1 MKKREAK
8 PSYKCHSDGYTLDSL
23 RIYYAGND
31 SYLIRAVISDRWIL
45 CTGVSRSIYDKYRIQ
60 FYTDIAG
67 AKNFLLDQL
76 SWENHPFAR
85 DGFRFINVGEPLS
98 EDALNGLIRFVSTL
112 K

>member
-1 MKKREAK
+1 MKVLETYR
-8 PSYKCHSDGYTLDSL
+8 CVSDGNTLDSL
-23 RIYYAGND
+23 RIYYAGNET
-31 SYLIRAVISDRWIL
+31 YIICALISGRWIL
-45 CTGVSRSIYDKYRIQ
+45 CSDVSRSVYDKYRIL
-60 FYTDIAG
+60 FYTNIAG

-76 SWENHPFAR
+76 SWEDYPFTR

>member
-1 MKKREAK
+1 M
-8 PSYKCHSDGYTLDSL
+8 
-23 RIYYAGND
+23 
-31 SYLIRAVISDRWIL
+31 
-45 CTGVSRSIYDKYRIQ
+45 

-76 SWENHPFAR
+76 SWEGYPFAR
-85 DGFRFINVGEPLS
+85 DGFRFINAGDPLS

>member
-1 MKKREAK
+1 MKEIKTYR
-8 PSYKCHSDGYTLDSL
+8 CVSDGYTLDSL
-23 RIYYAGND
+23 RIYYAGNET
-31 SYLIRAVISDRWIL
+31 YIIRALISGRWIL
-45 CTGVSRSIYDKYRIQ
+45 CTDVSRSIYDKYRIM

-76 SWENHPFAR
+76 SWEGYPFAR
-85 DGFRFINVGEPLS
+85 DGFRFINAGDPLS